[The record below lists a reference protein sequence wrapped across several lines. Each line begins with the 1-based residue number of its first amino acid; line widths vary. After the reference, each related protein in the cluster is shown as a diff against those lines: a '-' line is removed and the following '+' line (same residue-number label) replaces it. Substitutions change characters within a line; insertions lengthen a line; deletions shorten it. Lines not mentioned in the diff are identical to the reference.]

1 MENKMDDDKN
11 NIRENESEV
20 YFLARLRDKI
30 VSTGSEVVFETDDEL
45 TIEDPDYLKL
55 HDE

>member
-1 MENKMDDDKN
+1 MDDDKN
-11 NIRENESEV
+11 NIQENESEV